1 MEDDESFF
9 DFYADL
15 RSDILRIM
23 AQTNDVG
30 SAYGTCTNNDVK
42 ILLRRMV
49 STYLH
54 RVHVF
59 GLYEVTL
66 HHQCS
71 NPNHAKVEEEYPLTN
86 DFGLNIRHPHKG
98 CQYQWHGF
106 FDFMSYKK
114 NFTFS
119 KCPCDKENQAE
130 SRHTSAKLIIDTE
143 VTNSFCVEVF
153 ISILDSISHA
163 MDQCYSKR
171 PRSSIREHLL
181 LSVMQINDVLLP
193 FKIDDFVER
202 YRRGSDGSSKSKK
215 YLRRSFW
222 VPR

>member
-15 RSDILRIM
+15 RSDVLITM
-23 AQTNDVG
+23 ALITNVAEEQY
-30 SAYGTCTNNDVK
+30 SLENRQIKN
-42 ILLRRMV
+42 LLERRV
-49 STYLH
+49 NLYLH

-59 GLYEVTL
+59 GLYKVTL

-71 NPNHAKVEEEYPLTN
+71 NPNHAKVQKEYPLTN

-98 CQYQWHGF
+98 GRYQWPEF
-106 FDFMSYKK
+106 LDLMSYQKK
-114 NFTFS
+114 RIFS

-130 SRHTSAKLIIDTE
+130 FRHTSAKLIIDTE

-153 ISILDSISHA
+153 ISILDSISRA

-215 YLRRSFW
+215 YPDFW